1 MDTKASSKSH
11 SITLKERKSMTVSG
25 VSEIIR
31 FDEGCILL
39 DISDSPLN
47 IEGSEL
53 KIASFSNENGDVLIT
68 GRIDSLVYL
77 GTSQESYRRGFLKRI
92 FSYDDR

>member
-1 MDTKASSKSH
+1 MDAKVNSKSH
-11 SITLKERKSMTVSG
+11 SITLKERKSMIISG

-31 FDEGCILL
+31 FDDGSVLL
-39 DISDSPLN
+39 DISDSQLS

-53 KIASFSNENGDVLIT
+53 KIASFSNENGDVCIT
-68 GRIDSLVYL
+68 GRIDSIVYL